1 MGLMLT
7 IYFIGLVVSILL
19 FLLDYLHYKE
29 TEIFTLR
36 MVALVVL
43 WPITL
48 IGSLFIVFYLYDYEE

>member
-1 MGLMLT
+1 MLT

-48 IGSLFIVFYLYDYEE
+48 IGSLFIVFYLYDQEE

>member
-1 MGLMLT
+1 MLT
-7 IYFIGLVVSILL
+7 IYFIGLVVSIFL

-48 IGSLFIVFYLYDYEE
+48 IGSLFIVFYLYNQEE

>member
-1 MGLMLT
+1 MLT
-7 IYFIGLVVSILL
+7 IYFIGLVVSIFL

-48 IGSLFIVFYLYDYEE
+48 IGSLFIVFYLYNQEVRRD

>member
-48 IGSLFIVFYLYDYEE
+48 IGSLFIVFYLYNQEE

>member
-1 MGLMLT
+1 MLT

-48 IGSLFIVFYLYDYEE
+48 IGSLFIVFYLYD

>member
-1 MGLMLT
+1 MLT

-48 IGSLFIVFYLYDYEE
+48 IVSLFIVFYLYNQEVRRD

>member
-1 MGLMLT
+1 MLT

-48 IGSLFIVFYLYDYEE
+48 IGSLFIVFYLYNQEE